1 MDEGFLADIKI
12 VEQMDSDMIR
22 RYLNLSIVPLIDIY
36 YTM

>member
-22 RYLNLSIVPLIDIY
+22 RYVNLRKSASHKN
-36 YTM
+36 